1 MFYIYGEQAK
11 VYMCIQIGEVL
22 LCTYYVNDL
31 YTFREFC
38 SSLIYYYCN
47 TYIQWWYYVTN
58 NNLQFLKHLACKK
71 LCDTVIDIYVL
82 LLNLANNSGSEL
94 KLDILILGINIDTET
109 IIMFLKVIVLC
120 SK

>member
-1 MFYIYGEQAK
+1 MI
-11 VYMCIQIGEVL
+11 V
-22 LCTYYVNDL
+22 D
-31 YTFREFC
+31 
-38 SSLIYYYCN
+38 
-47 TYIQWWYYVTN
+47 YVTN
-58 NNLQFLKHLACKK
+58 NNLQFFKKFKHLACKK

-94 KLDILILGINIDTET
+94 KLDILILGTGIYINTET